1 MRSEHWPLFDLI
13 VRTPRVELHY
23 PNDDDVHALAELA
36 ARGIHDPTVMPFLF
50 PWTDVAPPLQQR
62 NTLQHY
68 WSIRAQW
75 QPSAWD
81 LPFGVWAD
89 GALVGVQ
96 SAGAKDFPTLRT
108 AGTGSWLGHSY
119 QGKGL
124 GTEMRAAI
132 LHLLFAG
139 LDAVAA
145 TSGAFIDNPTSHA
158 VSAKLGYEDN
168 GSEYVIRR
176 GERAQI
182 RHYVLTRERWER
194 QQPRADIEIVGL
206 ENCREM
212 FGLTG

>member
-1 MRSEHWPLFDLI
+1 MGPSI
-13 VRTPRVELHY
+13 
-23 PNDDDVHALAELA
+23 
-36 ARGIHDPTVMPFLF
+36 
-50 PWTDVAPPLQQR
+50 
-62 NTLQHY
+62 
-68 WSIRAQW
+68 WSVGRR
-75 QPSAWD
+75 
-81 LPFGVWAD
+81 
-89 GALVGVQ
+89 ALVGVQ

-108 AGTGSWLGHSY
+108 AGTGSWLGRSY

-168 GSEYVIRR
+168 GWDYVARR
-176 GERAQI
+176 GERARI

-194 QQPRADIEIVGL
+194 QQRADIEIDGL
-206 ENCREM
+206 EKCREM
-212 FGLTG
+212 FALTG